1 MKKIAILFI
10 CVFMTLTGCSSK
22 PREPELNQSKII
34 NDFIIAFKNH
44 DKEGMDKLR
53 VKEDT
58 MYYIETSSD
67 KEAAIYQTTKARDLT
82 YSTFTSSNTDDHAI
96 ISIEIDNYNFGEIV
110 KEIILESTADL
121 VVKMEN
127 GESPQQPD
135 LTKQMGIRFKSA
147 KMIKYSPIVVN
158 FIKDNGMWKID
169 KVENNQDFYDALSG
183 GYFKAI
189 GEFGDPYIPTQ
200 EEITNYL
207 EGKEETNPKD
217 DIDIPI
223 SNTLKLKE
231 VFIAN
236 NYTEYSGN
244 YRVDWTVDKIKY
256 SMLFDIGNQNFVF
269 SNDNGLSL
277 YYFWNYGF
285 WGTETC
291 RYDFNEEAAKEG
303 YSCTDDQIKLLS
315 SAKDAFTSEL
325 EKLGINETDL
335 VTNE

>member
-1 MKKIAILFI
+1 MKKIVILFMCI
-10 CVFMTLTGCSSK
+10 FMTLTGCSSK

-34 NDFIIAFKNH
+34 NDFILAFKNY

-82 YSTFTSSNTDDHAI
+82 YSTFTSSNTDDH
-96 ISIEIDNYNFGEIV
+96 SIEIDNYNFGEIV
-110 KEIILESTADL
+110 KEIILESTVDL

-135 LTKQMGIRFKSA
+135 LTEQMGIRFKTA

-207 EGKEETNPKD
+207 EGKEETNQTD

-223 SNTLKLKE
+223 SNSLKLKE

-236 NYTEYSGN
+236 NYTEHSGN
-244 YRVDWTVDKIKY
+244 FRIDWTVDKSTY
-256 SMLFDIGNQNFVF
+256 YMLFNLGDQYFSF
-269 SNDNGLSL
+269 SNDSGLAIS
-277 YYFWNYGF
+277 YFWNYGW

-291 RYDFNEEAAKEG
+291 RYDFNKEASKEG
-303 YSCTDDQIKLLS
+303 YPCTADQIKLLS

-325 EKLGINETDL
+325 EKLGISETDL